1 MKIKVKLGG
10 RLKDYLPKADKGL
23 TELTTS
29 PKITVAEAM
38 SRFHFT
44 EDTNELLVIVEGE
57 NIPPSQRAGYALQNG
72 QLLNVMPPLKGG

>member
-29 PKITVAEAM
+29 ANITVAEAM
-38 SRFHFT
+38 SRFQFA
-44 EDTNELLVIVEGE
+44 EDIDGLLVIVEGE
-57 NIPPSQRAGYALQNG
+57 NIPPSQRADYALQNG
-72 QLLNVMPPLKGG
+72 QLLNVLPPLKGG